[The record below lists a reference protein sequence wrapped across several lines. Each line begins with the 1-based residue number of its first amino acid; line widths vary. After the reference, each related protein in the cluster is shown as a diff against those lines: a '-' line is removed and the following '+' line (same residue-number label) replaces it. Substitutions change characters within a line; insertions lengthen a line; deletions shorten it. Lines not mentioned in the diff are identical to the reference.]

1 MSDRT
6 FRLILDGKKG
16 GLVKGS
22 SPSSAAKKAC
32 KKLSAETGKTSFKFE
47 LQETTKDSKKK
58 VYGPYKANLVKDKI
72 KVKMMG
78 GGPTKNNVNTI
89 RHVKNVVRHTKGV
102 VRNVKEVVIISKLS
116 QYRRDLQGITEKI
129 HNILIKQNKYKSK
142 NINEEINKLTKNVSS
157 NEQNLNRILK
167 NIQENN
173 KSNANSTNSIK
184 LNNLLVARK
193 IILDNISELE
203 QSLRK
208 LEKNILKHIL
218 EDPPEK
224 NQHLQRFMKNVGR
237 SNIHNNPLVYKR
249 LGTYANILKEGI
261 NQNNPL
267 VYKRLGTYANNLK
280 EGLNQNNEEETHNKP
295 KKTTLLQNQQ
305 IENNG
310 MSPQTIWVE
319 SNYIVNNRGRFR
331 TKPPNTQH
339 GLPTAQSVLN
349 LRTTAEREYK
359 QYNKQQKQKRNA
371 ARTQKYSLEN

>member
-22 SPSSAAKKAC
+22 SPSSVAKKAC

-78 GGPTKNNVNTI
+78 GGKKKNNDNTI
-89 RHVKNVVRHTKGV
+89 HHVNRVVRHVKGV
-102 VRNVKEVVIISKLS
+102 VINSKLS

-193 IILDNISELE
+193 IILDKISELE
-203 QSLRK
+203 QSLRE

-218 EDPPEK
+218 KDPPEK
-224 NQHLQRFMKNVGR
+224 KQHLQRFMENVGR

-249 LGTYANILKEGI
+249 LTYANF
-261 NQNNPL
+261 
-267 VYKRLGTYANNLK
+267 LK
-280 EGLNQNNEEETHNKP
+280 EGLNQNIGLNQNKEQNNSPKTSETHNNQ
-295 KKTTLLQNQQ
+295 KKLQLQNQQ
-305 IENNG
+305 IKNNG
-310 MSPQTIWVE
+310 MSPQTIRVE
-319 SNYIVNNRGRFR
+319 SNYFVNTRERFP
-331 TKPPNTQH
+331 TKHPNTQH

-349 LRTTAEREYK
+349 GIKNLRTNGEREYK
-359 QYNKQQKQKRNA
+359 KTNKEENKIRKAARNA
-371 ARTQKYSLEN
+371 KYSFENN